1 MCAHLTASRAPSDV
15 FPPLTHL
22 LLTFFPPSEFHA
34 YKIATEASLTEQ
46 AAEVAKAREEYA
58 AHLRKCGSADP
69 AAKAAAAASA
79 TDKSGGGGAFGWF
92 GAR

>member
-1 MCAHLTASRAPSDV
+1 
-15 FPPLTHL
+15 
-22 LLTFFPPSEFHA
+22 
-34 YKIATEASLTEQ
+34 LTEQ